1 MKNMLVNVLA
11 RQFRRGRR
19 RSSPTRM
26 AHPARLPVWNENL
39 DFSKSPSTSRPIV
52 QHDAGYTRPAYAPY
66 GSPSGGVS
74 HAPRFRVV

>member
-19 RSSPTRM
+19 RS
-26 AHPARLPVWNENL
+26 ARLPVWNENL